1 MSENS
6 SPTRILVVDDEPNI
20 SRLVSQLLAV
30 KGFYSRMC
38 NSGAQ
43 AIAAIAEEEFTL
55 VISDINMPGMSGIDL
70 LAAVKNS
77 HPDIAFI
84 MLTAVDDHATAV
96 RSLELG
102 AFGYIIKPFEA
113 NELFIN
119 VSNSLRRR
127 ELELERDQY
136 EERLEREVRERTA
149 EIRLT
154 QEQVILRL
162 VTASGYRDE
171 ETGEHIRRMGEYA
184 AVLARAAGWNENA
197 ADEIRLAATMHDVG
211 KMGVADAILK
221 KPGKLTSGEFE
232 QMKEHTRIGARILE
246 GTSIPMLELARE
258 IAMNHHEKW
267 NGGGY
272 PDRLAGEAIPLS
284 ARIVAICDV
293 YDALVNDRVYRAAL
307 PEPEALAIMQDGRGS
322 HFDPGIFDLFLARL
336 PEIRA
341 IRDRFADGKQ
351 QMEFTRK
358 EASHGHDH
366 LH

>member
-1 MSENS
+1 MTKAEAA
-6 SPTRILVVDDEPNI
+6 RILVVDDETNI
-20 SRLVSQLLAV
+20 SRLVSQLLTV
-30 KGFYSRMC
+30 KGYDSRVC

-43 AIAAIAEEEFTL
+43 ALAAIAAEEFAL
-55 VISDINMPGMSGIDL
+55 VISDISMPGMSGIEL
-70 LAAVKNS
+70 LAAVRQS
-77 HPDIAFI
+77 HPAVAFI

-127 ELELERDQY
+127 ELEMERDQY
-136 EERLEREVRERTA
+136 EQRLEREVRERTA
-149 EIRLT
+149 EIRAT

-184 AVLARAAGWNENA
+184 AVLARATGWNENA
-197 ADEIRLAATMHDVG
+197 VDQIRLAASMHDVG

-221 KPGKLTSGEFE
+221 KPGKLTAEEFE
-232 QMKEHTRIGARILE
+232 QMKEHTQIGARILE
-246 GTSIPMLELARE
+246 GTHIPLLELARE

-267 NGGGY
+267 NGSGY
-272 PDRLAGEAIPLS
+272 PRRLAGEAIPLP

-307 PEPEALAIMQDGRGS
+307 PEPEALAIIQDGRGS
-322 HFDPGIFDLFLARL
+322 HFDPGILDLFLERL

-341 IRDRFADGKQ
+341 IREKFADR
-351 QMEFTRK
+351 E
-358 EASHGHDH
+358 
-366 LH
+366 

>member
-1 MSENS
+1 MTKDS

-20 SRLVSQLLAV
+20 SRLVSQLLTV
-30 KGFYSRMC
+30 KGYDSRVC
-38 NSGAQ
+38 DSGAQ
-43 AIAAIAEEEFTL
+43 ALAAIAEEEYAL
-55 VISDINMPGMSGIDL
+55 VISDINMPGMSGIEL
-70 LAAVKNS
+70 LAAVKKIR
-77 HPDIAFI
+77 PGTAFI

-113 NELFIN
+113 NELFIS

-127 ELELERDQY
+127 VLELDRDQY
-136 EERLEREVRERTA
+136 EQRLEREVRERTA
-149 EIRLT
+149 DIRSA

-221 KPGKLTSGEFE
+221 KPGKLTSAEFE

-246 GTSIPMLELARE
+246 GTSIPLLELARE

-267 NGGGY
+267 SGGGY
-272 PDRLAGEAIPLS
+272 PAGLSHDAIPLS

-307 PEPEALAIMQDGRGS
+307 PEPEALAIMREGRGS
-322 HFDPGIFDLFLARL
+322 HFDPQIFDLFLAHL
-336 PEIRA
+336 AEIHV
-341 IRDRFADGKQ
+341 IRDKLAD
-351 QMEFTRK
+351 
-358 EASHGHDH
+358 
-366 LH
+366 

>member
-1 MSENS
+1 MTENS

-20 SRLVSQLLAV
+20 SRLVSQLLTV
-30 KGFYSRMC
+30 KGYDSRVC
-38 NSGAQ
+38 TSGAE
-43 AIAAIAEEEFTL
+43 ALAAIAEEEFAL
-55 VISDINMPGMSGIDL
+55 VISDINMPGMSGIEL

-77 HPDIAFI
+77 RPGTAFI

-113 NELFIN
+113 NELFIS

-127 ELELERDQY
+127 VLELDRDQY
-136 EERLEREVRERTA
+136 EQRLEREVRERTA
-149 EIRLT
+149 DIRSA

-184 AVLARAAGWNENA
+184 AILARAAGWNESA

-221 KPGKLTSGEFE
+221 KPGKLTAGEFE

-246 GTSIPMLELARE
+246 GSRIPLLQLARD
-258 IAMNHHEKW
+258 IALCHHEKW
-267 NGGGY
+267 TGGGY
-272 PDRLAGEAIPLS
+272 PDGLAGDAIPLP
-284 ARIVAICDV
+284 ARIVAVCDV
-293 YDALVNDRVYRAAL
+293 YDALVNDRVYRKAL
-307 PEPEALAIMQDGRGS
+307 PEEKALAIIKEGRGT
-322 HFDPGIFDLFLARL
+322 HFDPAVLDLFLERL

-341 IRDRFADGKQ
+341 IRDKFIG
-351 QMEFTRK
+351 
-358 EASHGHDH
+358 
-366 LH
+366 